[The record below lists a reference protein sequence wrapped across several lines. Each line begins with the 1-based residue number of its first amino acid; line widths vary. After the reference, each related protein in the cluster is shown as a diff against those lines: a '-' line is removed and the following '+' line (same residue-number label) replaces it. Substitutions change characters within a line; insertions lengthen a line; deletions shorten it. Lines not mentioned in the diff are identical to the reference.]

1 MKKLIS
7 FLMATVLCVGMSTV
21 VMATESEDTGNVTPE
36 YLAVAPEI
44 TTVIDGQQV
53 TLVSNQLTTE
63 YTADELL
70 VLMDNATHVFDPEE
84 YTLTFLA
91 KPTDYSLPAGV
102 TMPTGGITITL
113 TFEDSNGNPVLMSS
127 EEYYYVIH
135 EKVEG
140 QGVVETFC
148 VRGNADGSLTISGV
162 YSLSPFYVGTLEEVN
177 APGGNG
183 GGNGGNGGGTG
194 NNGGNNGNG
203 AGNAGATSGNNS
215 SYYYEEE
222 VSPKTADTGYMVAMM
237 AMVAFAGVVVVT
249 RKVNVNR

>member
-1 MKKLIS
+1 
-7 FLMATVLCVGMSTV
+7 MATVLCVGMSTV

-63 YTADELL
+63 YTAERLLEL
-70 VLMDNATHVFDPEE
+70 MNEATNVFDPEE

-91 KPTDYSLPAGV
+91 KPADYSLPAGV

-148 VRGNADGSLTISGV
+148 VRGNADGSLTIHDV

-177 APGGNG
+177 APGG
-183 GGNGGNGGGTG
+183 
-194 NNGGNNGNG
+194 NGGNNGNG

-222 VSPKTADTGYMVAMM
+222 VSPKTADAGYLVAMM
-237 AMVAFAGVVVVT
+237 AMVALAGVVVAT